1 MMLEVRDLNA
11 YYGKSH
17 ILHGVNFT
25 LEEGEVVSLLGRN
38 GVGRSTTVKSI
49 MGEVPPHGS
58 IRFRGNEIAGLP
70 NHKISRLGLGYV
82 PENRDIFP
90 TLTVLAL
97 DESVGT
103 ALVVITLYL
112 TVNTLLGNRDM
123 VMVTVGLLI
132 LLRGLVLLVFGPA
145 VRPFPIIFP
154 LKPLFLGD
162 MLIPMNLLIGGIIT
176 IVAAVG
182 LSWFFNRTRSGLRMT
197 AVAEDHVVASSMGI
211 SVKGSIAF
219 AWVLGAILSTI
230 GAMIFLSGKSLT
242 FLASDIGFAA
252 LPVAL
257 FAGLESIGGLILA
270 GVIIGIVQSLTTN
283 YLDPLIGGSLGSVV
297 PYIIMLAILLIRP
310 TGLFGWRTIERV

>member
-1 MMLEVRDLNA
+1 MQLGL
-11 YYGKSH
+11 
-17 ILHGVNFT
+17 
-25 LEEGEVVSLLGRN
+25 SLWL
-38 GVGRSTTVKSI
+38 SI
-49 MGEVPPHGS
+49 PLSLVL
-58 IRFRGNEIAGLP
+58 AGLV
-70 NHKISRLGLGYV
+70 GYLI
-82 PENRDIFP
+82 ERIF
-90 TLTVLAL
+90 LTKLIG
-97 DESVGT
+97 ESVFS
-103 ALVVITLYL
+103 
-112 TVNTLLGNRDM
+112 M

-132 LLRGLVLLVFGPA
+132 LLRGVVLLLFGA
-145 VRPFPIIFP
+145 SVRPFPIIFP

-197 AVAEDHVVASSMGI
+197 AVAEDHVVAASMGI

-219 AWVLGAILSTI
+219 AWILGAILSTI

-257 FAGLESIGGLILA
+257 FAGLESIGGLVLA
-270 GVIIGIVQSLTTN
+270 GIIIGVIQSLTTN
-283 YLDPLIGGSLGSVV
+283 YLDPIIGGSLGSVV

>member
-1 MMLEVRDLNA
+1 MVYFINDIITGALIGLLYSLVAMGFVVIYRA
-11 YYGKSH
+11 SK
-17 ILHGVNFT
+17 VFNFAQ
-25 LEEGEVVSLLGRN
+25 GELVIIGGFIVWFTTMQLGLSLWL
-38 GVGRSTTVKSI
+38 SI
-49 MGEVPPHGS
+49 PLSLVL
-58 IRFRGNEIAGLP
+58 AGLV
-70 NHKISRLGLGYV
+70 GYAI
-82 PENRDIFP
+82 ERIF
-90 TLTVLAL
+90 LTKLIG
-97 DESVGT
+97 ESVFS
-103 ALVVITLYL
+103 
-112 TVNTLLGNRDM
+112 M

-132 LLRGLVLLVFGPA
+132 LLRGLVLLLFGPA

-270 GVIIGIVQSLTTN
+270 GVIIGIAQSLTTN

>member
-1 MMLEVRDLNA
+1 MVYFINDIITGALIGLLYALVAMGFVVIYRA
-11 YYGKSH
+11 SK
-17 ILHGVNFT
+17 VFNFAQ
-25 LEEGEVVSLLGRN
+25 GELVIIGGFIVWFTTMQVGLSLWL
-38 GVGRSTTVKSI
+38 SI
-49 MGEVPPHGS
+49 PLSLVL
-58 IRFRGNEIAGLP
+58 AGLV
-70 NHKISRLGLGYV
+70 GYAI
-82 PENRDIFP
+82 ERIF
-90 TLTVLAL
+90 LTKLIG
-97 DESVGT
+97 ESVFS
-103 ALVVITLYL
+103 
-112 TVNTLLGNRDM
+112 M
-123 VMVTVGLLI
+123 VMVTVG
-132 LLRGLVLLVFGPA
+132 
-145 VRPFPIIFP
+145 IFP

-176 IVAAVG
+176 VVAAVG

-219 AWVLGAILSTI
+219 AWILGSILSTI

-270 GVIIGIVQSLTTN
+270 GVIIGVAQSLTTN
-283 YLDPLIGGSLGSVV
+283 YLDPMIGGSLGSVV
-297 PYIIMLAILLIRP
+297 PYIIMLAILLVRP

>member
-1 MMLEVRDLNA
+1 
-11 YYGKSH
+11 
-17 ILHGVNFT
+17 
-25 LEEGEVVSLLGRN
+25 
-38 GVGRSTTVKSI
+38 
-49 MGEVPPHGS
+49 
-58 IRFRGNEIAGLP
+58 
-70 NHKISRLGLGYV
+70 
-82 PENRDIFP
+82 
-90 TLTVLAL
+90 
-97 DESVGT
+97 
-103 ALVVITLYL
+103 
-112 TVNTLLGNRDM
+112 
-123 VMVTVGLLI
+123 MVTVGLLI
-132 LLRGLVLLVFGPA
+132 LLRGLVLLLFGPA

-270 GVIIGIVQSLTTN
+270 GVIIGIAQSLTTN

>member
-1 MMLEVRDLNA
+1 LVF
-11 YYGKSH
+11 
-17 ILHGVNFT
+17 NFAQ
-25 LEEGEVVSLLGRN
+25 GELVIIGGFIVWF
-38 GVGRSTTVKSI
+38 TT
-49 MGEVPPHGS
+49 MQ
-58 IRFRGNEIAGLP
+58 AGLSLWLSIP
-70 NHKISRLGLGYV
+70 LSL
-82 PENRDIFP
+82 
-90 TLTVLAL
+90 VLAGL
-97 DESVGT
+97 VGYAIERIFLTKLIGESVFS
-103 ALVVITLYL
+103 
-112 TVNTLLGNRDM
+112 M

-211 SVKGSIAF
+211 SVKGSIAV

-270 GVIIGIVQSLTTN
+270 GIIIGIAQSLTTN